1 MVTRL
6 RAMLAAHEGA
16 GGHVPPGPRDDHGG
30 SRDKRPR
37 RWPGRR
43 LARDCRRVLPPADE
57 IKFMIM
63 TAGGVSDPYCHPLAT
78 PMS

>member
-1 MVTRL
+1 
-6 RAMLAAHEGA
+6 LAILPSPTKHEGT
-16 GGHVPPGPRDDHGG
+16 GDHVPGG
-30 SRDKRPR
+30 
-37 RWPGRR
+37 R
-43 LARDCRRVLPPADE
+43 LARDFGCVLTSADD